1 MCRLLAYLGPEISLG
16 RLISEGEQ
24 SLVAQSYQP
33 KEMTSGVVNADGFGF
48 AWYDGSVQKAPLVY
62 RNILPI
68 WSDGNLPSLERYIRS
83 GCLLAN
89 VRSATPGQGLDY
101 GNTQPFVAGA
111 VSVVHNGFVESFA
124 DGARRVLR
132 DQLPDQAL
140 DLIRGNTDSEYLFAH
155 LAHTIAQTKDLT
167 EGVARALISTAKALP
182 DRALTLNFIISDG
195 RRIVATRHAVG
206 TECPSLYTLA
216 NHPRYP
222 DAVVVASEPLF
233 EDRAWIACP
242 EGSILTIDPRDHAR
256 AVTTD
261 RVAA

>member
-24 SLVAQSYQP
+24 SLVVQSYQP
-33 KEMTSGVVNADGFGF
+33 REMTSGVVNADGFGF
-48 AWYDGSVQKAPLVY
+48 AWYDASVQAAPLVY

-68 WSDGNLPSLERYIRS
+68 WSDANLPSLERYIRS
-83 GCLLAN
+83 GCVLAN

-101 GNTQPFVAGA
+101 SNTQPFVAGA
-111 VSVVHNGFVESFA
+111 ISVIHNGFIENFA
-124 DGARRVLR
+124 NGARRALR
-132 DQLPDQAL
+132 DQLPDQAV

-155 LAHTIAQTKDLT
+155 VAHGIARTTDLA
-167 EGVARALISTAKALP
+167 EGVAGALISIAKALP
-182 DRALTLNFIISDG
+182 DRALTLNFIVTDG
-195 RRIVATRHAVG
+195 QRIVAIRHAAG
-206 TECPSLYTLA
+206 ADCPSLYTLA

-222 DAVVVASEPLF
+222 DAVLVASEPLF
-233 EDRAWIACP
+233 EDKAWVACP
-242 EGSILTIDPRDHAR
+242 EGSILTIDPRDHIR